1 MLNLKKFKTK
11 ILKIKIKVTS
21 FQTCPR
27 PYVINTWFK
36 FEDKI
41 QNLSKVIVFTRN
53 QTDDADDDGT
63 ITICLLRSG
72 GDIITEGLQTNI
84 LVILLD
90 RN

>member
-21 FQTCPR
+21 FQTCLR

-36 FEDKI
+36 FEDKT

-63 ITICLLRSG
+63 KNNMSPPVRGRHNYRRAANKYTCHTSG
-72 GDIITEGLQTNI
+72 
-84 LVILLD
+84 
-90 RN
+90 